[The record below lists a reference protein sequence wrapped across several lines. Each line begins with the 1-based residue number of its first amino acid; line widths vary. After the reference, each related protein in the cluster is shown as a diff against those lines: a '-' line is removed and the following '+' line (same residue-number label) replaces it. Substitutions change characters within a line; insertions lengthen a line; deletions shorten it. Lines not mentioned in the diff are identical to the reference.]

1 MWALRLWQAAPASRS
16 WGLTRHVTDN
26 IIRRMAGSAPSKPP
40 TKPPTAVT
48 MRDVARAAGVSRMT
62 VSRAL
67 RKDSPISPVTRDRI
81 LKVVREM
88 NYVPDQMAGSL
99 TTKRSGFV
107 AVLVP
112 SLNNL
117 HFAETVQAL
126 TQELEGIGQQVLL
139 GYTDY
144 SSEREEQLIEAMLR
158 RRPEAIVLSYDGH
171 SDRARTLL
179 GEAQIP
185 VIELWE
191 RPEDPIGHTI
201 GFSNHKA
208 AADMT
213 RALIARGYRSIAF
226 LGEAGDD
233 WTRGAARRRGF
244 VEAMKEAGLSTHRMV
259 QSGRPP
265 LSIEEGAAAL
275 PELLKN
281 FPDTDCI
288 FCVSDA
294 PAFGA
299 VSALKAM
306 GKSIPDDIGVVGFGN
321 FEVSRFSTPAISTVT
336 VDPTGIGR
344 MTGQMIATILGN
356 GVSED
361 QDVRHITVDVELS
374 FRGSTKP

>member
-1 MWALRLWQAAPASRS
+1 MSQSQKTHSP
-16 WGLTRHVTDN
+16 
-26 IIRRMAGSAPSKPP
+26 
-40 TKPPTAVT
+40 VT

-67 RKDSPISPVTRDRI
+67 KENSPISKATRERI
-81 LKVVREM
+81 LQVVRDM

-126 TQELEGIGQQVLL
+126 TEELEGIGQQILL

-144 SSEREEQLIEAMLR
+144 SAEREENLVETMLR

-171 SDRARTLL
+171 SDRTVQLL
-179 GEAQIP
+179 SDANVP

-201 GFSNHKA
+201 GFSNRA
-208 AADMT
+208 AAAEMT
-213 RALIARGYRSIAF
+213 RALIQRGYRNIAF
-226 LGEAGDD
+226 LGEADD
-233 WTRGAARRRGF
+233 AWTRGAARRKGYI
-244 VEAMKEAGLSTHRMV
+244 EAMTGAGLSAHRILKF
-259 QSGRPP
+259 GKPP
-265 LSIEEGAAAL
+265 LSIEDGAAAM
-275 PELLKN
+275 PELLAR

-299 VSALKAM
+299 LSVLSSM
-306 GKSIPDDIGVVGFGN
+306 GRPVPDEIGIAGFGN
-321 FEVSRFSTPAISTVT
+321 FEVSRFASPAITTVM
-336 VDPTGIGR
+336 VDPKGIGR
-344 MTGQMIATILGN
+344 ASGRLIAELFDAQAEGLVIP
-356 GVSED
+356 
-361 QDVRHITVDVELS
+361 QHIKIEARPI
-374 FRGSTKP
+374 FRSSTRDL

>member
-1 MWALRLWQAAPASRS
+1 MTAHTLQGMS
-16 WGLTRHVTDN
+16 D
-26 IIRRMAGSAPSKPP
+26 MPP
-40 TKPPTAVT
+40 KSSGPVT

-67 RKDSPISPVTRDRI
+67 KQNSPVSKETRDRI
-81 LKVVREM
+81 LKVVRDM

-126 TQELEGIGQQVLL
+126 TEEIEGIGQQILL
-139 GYTDY
+139 GHTDY
-144 SSEREEQLIEAMLR
+144 STSREERIVETMLR

-171 SDRARTLL
+171 SDRTVRLL
-179 GEAQIP
+179 SDANIP

-201 GFSNHKA
+201 GFSNRVA

-213 RALIARGYRSIAF
+213 RALIARGYRNIAF
-226 LGEAGDD
+226 LGEAEDD
-233 WTRGAARRRGF
+233 WTRGGARRSGWRQ
-244 VEAMKEAGLSTHRMV
+244 AMEEAGLSTHRLMKY
-259 QSGRPP
+259 GMPP
-265 LSIEEGAAAL
+265 LSIEEGAAAA
-275 PELLKN
+275 PELLAKY
-281 FPDTDCI
+281 PDTDCI

-299 VSALKAM
+299 LSALMAQGM
-306 GKSIPDDIGVVGFGN
+306 RVPEDIGIAGFGN
-321 FEVSRFSTPAISTVT
+321 FEVSRFATPALTTVT
-336 VDPTGIGR
+336 VDPRRIGQA
-344 MTGQMIATILGN
+344 TGQLIRELLSDSQHGSAAPQH
-356 GVSED
+356 VPVQAD
-361 QDVRHITVDVELS
+361 LS
-374 FRGSTKP
+374 FRGSTKAE

>member
-1 MWALRLWQAAPASRS
+1 MSQS
-16 WGLTRHVTDN
+16 DN
-26 IIRRMAGSAPSKPP
+26 SGSI
-40 TKPPTAVT
+40 VT

-67 RKDSPISPVTRDRI
+67 KKDSPVSSETRERI
-81 LKVVREM
+81 LQVVRDM

-144 SSEREEQLIEAMLR
+144 SAEREEQLVETMLR

-171 SDRARTLL
+171 SKRTLQL
-179 GEAQIP
+179 LSKAHVP

-191 RPEDPIGHTI
+191 RPEKPIAHTV
-201 GFSNHKA
+201 GFSNTA
-208 AADMT
+208 AAGEMT
-213 RALIARGYRSIAF
+213 TALIERGYRNIAF
-226 LGEAGDD
+226 LGEGEDD
-233 WTRGAARRRGF
+233 WTRGAARRKGF
-244 VEAMKEAGLSTHRMV
+244 VQAMEQAGLSAHRLLLI
-259 QSGRPP
+259 GKPP
-265 LSIEEGAAAL
+265 LSIEDGAAAV
-275 PELLKN
+275 PKLLAN

-288 FCVSDA
+288 FCVSDP

-299 VSALKAM
+299 ISALQTA
-306 GKSIPDDIGVVGFGN
+306 GHAVPDDIGVVGFGD
-321 FEVSRFSTPAISTVT
+321 FEVSRFANPTITTVT
-336 VDPTGIGR
+336 VDPNTIGSATGK
-344 MTGQMIATILGN
+344 MIA
-356 GVSED
+356 
-361 QDVRHITVDVELS
+361 ELLEARDS
-374 FRGSTKP
+374 LAEANRQISVKVQLTFRGSTKTL